1 MSPKKVLT
9 AEEYRRKWMGNVRAG
24 AVKARQRGRTFH
36 LFRMEVLSTS
46 VGALNSSSHQSTLTD
61 VPGALQ
67 TIEEAGWTLLDMS
80 YVFVPTK
87 HQSHMLT
94 DSANVAGT
102 IVGMFTF
109 RRTPDA
115 PPPPPLSSEATV
127 DGEP

>member
-1 MSPKKVLT
+1 
-9 AEEYRRKWMGNVRAG
+9 
-24 AVKARQRGRTFH
+24 
-36 LFRMEVLSTS
+36 MEVLSAS
-46 VGALNSSSHQSTLTD
+46 VGGFSSDSRQSDLAD

-67 TIEEAGWTLLDMS
+67 TIEEVGWTLLDMS
-80 YVFVPTK
+80 CVFVPTK

-115 PPPPPLSSEATV
+115 PPPPPT
-127 DGEP
+127 